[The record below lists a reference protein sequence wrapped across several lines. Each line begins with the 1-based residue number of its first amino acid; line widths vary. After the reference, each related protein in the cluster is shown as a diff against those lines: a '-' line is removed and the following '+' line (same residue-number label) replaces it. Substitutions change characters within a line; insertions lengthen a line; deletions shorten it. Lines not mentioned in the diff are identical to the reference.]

1 MVANTASAIAAQF
14 PKFDQVLQRHFPG
27 ALPLSKYMGRTAKE
41 LSKYGFEDENTM
53 GMIAICRDEQTD
65 PLYESVVRYW
75 GKTFN
80 CCSLAGFVTMG
91 KTGLAAAMAHTP
103 IQEGLRRFVFYA
115 MPHIAI
121 SRNGEIGR
129 IYREGVEAPSHA
141 CGALETIVEELAA
154 GHLNLETD
162 MQDIE
167 QTIVR
172 QKILSQLRYGDQV
185 NLVDL
190 TQLSSKIIATDVRN
204 LLSRLDTTVF
214 HYAVMHGIQIHGPFE
229 SQWVYPVDF
238 FIVGK
243 QFGDQP
249 YGLDTFTRNTR
260 DRHSSPNSD
269 KLPGHNLT
277 PAPAPES
284 PKSPKSSSA
293 SDNTGTPSQ
302 D

>member
-1 MVANTASAIAAQF
+1 MTANTASAIAAQF
-14 PKFDQVLQRHFPG
+14 PEFDKALQHYFPG
-27 ALPLSKYMGRTAKE
+27 ALPLSKYMGRTAKA
-41 LSKYGFEDENTM
+41 LAKYGFEDENTM

-65 PLYESVVRYW
+65 PLYEAMVRYW

-91 KTGLAAAMAHTP
+91 KTGLASATAHTP
-103 IQEGLRRFVFYA
+103 IEDGLRRFVFCA

-121 SRNGEIGR
+121 SRNGEVGLM
-129 IYREGVEAPSHA
+129 YRDGVEAPSHA

-172 QKILSQLRYGDQV
+172 QKILSQLRYGDRV

-190 TQLSSKIIATDVRN
+190 TQLASKIIATDVRN
-204 LLSRLDTTVF
+204 LLSRLDTTIF

-238 FIVGK
+238 FIVGE
-243 QFGDQP
+243 QFGEQP
-249 YGLDTFTRNTR
+249 YRLDTFAGGDR
-260 DRHSSPNSD
+260 D
-269 KLPGHNLT
+269 
-277 PAPAPES
+277 AA
-284 PKSPKSSSA
+284 A
-293 SDNTGTPSQ
+293 SLSKPDEIAG
-302 D
+302 